1 MAQRAHWR
9 GSGGDLLLAI
19 AVALVMA
26 AAWSARAWPMLS
38 ALHLPDTDDV
48 MRLQQIRDWLA
59 GQAFDDLSQHRLGAQ
74 GLAMHWSRLP
84 DLVPA
89 AIIYKLAP
97 LMGTARAELVAV
109 ILWPTLLFAA
119 ALFLVASIARRIDP
133 GSART
138 AVIVAA
144 IGYPA
149 TTLFLPGRIDHHGFQ
164 VVLLLVIVRALMAGA
179 GRASGAIVAVA
190 ACSSIVIGLETAPLL
205 ATAGVVIWL
214 GWARGGDCG
223 RMLAFGLTFGL
234 LLGFASIVFSGAAW
248 TFPACDSFTRR
259 AWIVAQSVG
268 FAPVLLGLAGRAMP
282 SPRHRIAVSG
292 LVALA
297 LAALLAPVAKGCL
310 APYGGVDPLLAQ
322 LWLAQV
328 AEAQPLLAAA
338 WADAIGYAG
347 VMAVGLVASLWC
359 WNRRPGQTG
368 WGLILLF
375 QLTALA
381 IAFAQLRGAYVGAI
395 LAAPGLAAVIGM
407 ARRLGTPWLAGA
419 WLGSAGIVYPIAA
432 QALPMIPSLDQ
443 GVGQHAAVARRA
455 SGPACTAP
463 QVMQRIAAL
472 PRGTIIAPLD
482 FGAYAIAATP
492 HRLIAAPYHRNNAGN
507 LASYRF
513 FLSTPA
519 RSRAIAQIVEADY
532 VVFCASAFAELG
544 RGITDDRRRLIG
556 LLRAGGHP
564 SWLRP
569 IGQVPDGALI
579 FAIEPRLSQAPFAR

>member
-1 MAQRAHWR
+1 MGQRAHWR

-19 AVALVMA
+19 AVAVVMA

-38 ALHLPDTDDV
+38 VLHLPDTDDV

-59 GQAFDDLSQHRLGAQ
+59 GQAFEDLSQHRLGAQ

-89 AIIYKLAP
+89 AIILKLTPVIGA
-97 LMGTARAELVAV
+97 ARAELVAV

-119 ALFLVASIARRIDP
+119 ALFLVASIARRLDP

-179 GRASGAIVAVA
+179 GRVSGAIVAVA
-190 ACSSIVIGLETAPLL
+190 ACASIVIGLETAPFL
-205 ATAGVVIWL
+205 AMAGVVIWV
-214 GWARGGDCG
+214 GWARGSDRG
-223 RMLAFGLTFGL
+223 RMLTFGLTFGL

-248 TFPACDSFTRR
+248 AFPACDGFTRR

-322 LWLAQV
+322 LWLARV
-328 AEAQPLLAAA
+328 AEAQPLLAAPRV
-338 WADAIGYAG
+338 DAIGYAG
-347 VMAVGLVASLWC
+347 VMAVGLIASLWC

-368 WGLILLF
+368 WGMILLF

-381 IAFAQLRGAYVGAI
+381 IAFTQLRGAYVGAI

-432 QALPMIPSLDQ
+432 QALPMIPTLDQ
-443 GVGQHAAVARRA
+443 GVVQHAAVARRA
-455 SGPACTAP
+455 NGPGCTAP

-472 PRGTIIAPLD
+472 PRGTIIAPID

-519 RSRAIAQIVEADY
+519 RSRAIAQSVGADY
-532 VVFCASAFAELG
+532 VVLCAGEFVEFG
-544 RGITDDRRRLIG
+544 GGIADDRRRLIG

-569 IGQVPDGALI
+569 IGQLPDGSLI